1 MVAERENGMST
12 PLTRR
17 LGAHEIPALGMG
29 CWAIGGPFWSG
40 TQPLGWGEVDDKES
54 VAAIHK
60 ALDLGISF
68 FDTANIY
75 GCGHSERV
83 LGTALKGVR
92 EQVIIATKFGN
103 TFDESTRQK
112 TGQDASP
119 EGVRRACDESLQ
131 RLGTTYIDLYQ
142 FHLNDYDP
150 EKAVEVLETLE
161 ELVAA
166 GKIRSYGWST
176 DFPER
181 AAVFAK
187 GRCNIAVQHEF
198 SIFFDAPEMLRF
210 CKERSLASI
219 NRSPLAMGLLTGKF
233 DERSRLSTDDVRGL
247 QPEWLRYFEDGQPKR
262 EWLTRVAAIRE
273 ILTSDGRTLTQG
285 ALAWIWAR
293 SPQTIPIP
301 GFRTVKQIEENIAAL
316 RLGPLSEAAVQE
328 IAGLLAV

>member
-29 CWAIGGPFWSG
+29 CWAIGGPFWFG

-161 ELVAA
+161 ELVTA

-187 GRCNIAVQHEF
+187 GRCNVAVQHEL

-210 CKERSLASI
+210 CEERGLASI

-301 GFRTVKQIEENIAAL
+301 GFRTVKQTEENIAAL
-316 RLGPLSEAAVQE
+316 RFGPLSDAAVQE